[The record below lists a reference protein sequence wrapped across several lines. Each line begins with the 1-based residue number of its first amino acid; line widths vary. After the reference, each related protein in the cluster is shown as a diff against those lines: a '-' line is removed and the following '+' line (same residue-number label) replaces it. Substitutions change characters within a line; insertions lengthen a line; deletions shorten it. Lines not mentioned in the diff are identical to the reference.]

1 MLVFK
6 NLRGLAGRLLLGLSA
21 SPPTKGYAVHA
32 APITLTDVRLASLAI
47 VLDGGDRRVHAR
59 RGRA

>member
-21 SPPTKGYAVHA
+21 SRTAKDYAAQA
-32 APITLTDVRLASLAI
+32 APIALTDVRLASLAI
-47 VLDGGDRRVHAR
+47 VLDGGDRRVQTHG
-59 RGRA
+59 GRS

>member
-21 SPPTKGYAVHA
+21 STPIRGSAASA
-32 APITLTDVRLASLAI
+32 APITFTDVRLASLGI
-47 VLDGGDRRVHAR
+47 VLERGDHRAR
-59 RGRA
+59 ASRGRP